1 MSENT
6 SEKKI
11 TIDVVSDVVCPWC
24 FLGRKRL
31 ENALAMLPEV
41 EAEIRWRPFQLDPTL
56 PPQGKDRGAYMREK
70 FGNGSK
76 IDDIH
81 KQLTELGDENGIVF
95 DFEAITRAP
104 NTLDAHRVIHWAA
117 QAAPDTQN
125 KLVGTLFSLYFEQGQ
140 DIGDHEVL
148 VDAAASVGMDAAVV
162 ARLLE
167 SDADKATIREE
178 IDTANRI
185 GVRGVPCFII
195 DQKYAVMGAQNA
207 DVLADAIRQTA
218 EGFEPGI
225 SEDR

>member
-1 MSENT
+1 M

-31 ENALAMLPEV
+31 ENALAMLPDV
-41 EAEIRWRPFQLDPTL
+41 DAEIRWRPFQLDPTL
-56 PPQGKDRGAYMREK
+56 PPQGKDRGTYMREK
-70 FGNGSK
+70 FGNSSK
-76 IDDIH
+76 IDDVH
-81 KQLTELGDENGIVF
+81 KQLNELGEENGIVF

-195 DQKYAVMGAQNA
+195 DQKYAVMGAQTA

>member
-1 MSENT
+1 M

-31 ENALAMLPEV
+31 GNALAMLPDV

-76 IDDIH
+76 VDDIH
-81 KQLTELGDENGIVF
+81 KQLTELGEENGIVF

-148 VDAAASVGMDAAVV
+148 VDAAASVGMDAVVV

-195 DQKYAVMGAQNA
+195 DQKYAVMGAQTA

-225 SEDR
+225 AEDR

>member
-56 PPQGKDRGAYMREK
+56 PPQGKDRGVYMREK

>member
-1 MSENT
+1 M

-56 PPQGKDRGAYMREK
+56 PPQGKDRQAYMREK

-81 KQLTELGDENGIVF
+81 KQLTELGEENGIVF

-104 NTLDAHRVIHWAA
+104 NTLDAHRLIHWAA

>member
-1 MSENT
+1 M

-31 ENALAMLPEV
+31 ENALAMLPDV

-56 PPQGKDRGAYMREK
+56 PPQGKDRQAYMREK

-81 KQLTELGDENGIVF
+81 KQLTELGEENGIVF

-104 NTLDAHRVIHWAA
+104 NTLDAHRLIHWAA

>member
-1 MSENT
+1 MIG
-6 SEKKI
+6 KKI

-31 ENALAMLPEV
+31 EAALALVPDVAAEV
-41 EAEIRWRPFQLDPTL
+41 RWRPFQLDPNL
-56 PPQGKDRGAYMREK
+56 PPQGKDRAAYLREK
-70 FGNGSK
+70 FGNGPK

-81 KQLTELGDENGIVF
+81 RQLTELGEENGIAF

-104 NTLDAHRVIHWAA
+104 NTLDAHRLIYWAA
-117 QAAPDTQN
+117 QAAPGTQDRI
-125 KLVGTLFSLYFEQGQ
+125 VGVLFSLYFEQGQ

-148 VDAAASVGMDAAVV
+148 VDAAASVGMDAEVV
-162 ARLLE
+162 ARLLQ

-195 DQKYAVMGAQNA
+195 DQKYAVMGAQTP

-225 SEDR
+225 AEDR

>member
-1 MSENT
+1 MNETT

-41 EAEIRWRPFQLDPTL
+41 DAEIRWRPFQLDPTL
-56 PPQGKDRGAYMREK
+56 PPQGKDRGTYMREK

-76 IDDIH
+76 IDDVH
-81 KQLTELGDENGIVF
+81 KQLTELGEENGIVF

-195 DQKYAVMGAQNA
+195 DQKYAVMGAQTA

>member
-1 MSENT
+1 M

-56 PPQGKDRGAYMREK
+56 PPQGKDRQAYMREK

-81 KQLTELGDENGIVF
+81 KQLTELGEENGIVF

-104 NTLDAHRVIHWAA
+104 NTLDAHRLIHWAA

-195 DQKYAVMGAQNA
+195 DQKYAVMGAQTA
-207 DVLADAIRQTA
+207 DALADAIRQTA

>member
-76 IDDIH
+76 IDDVH

-125 KLVGTLFSLYFEQGQ
+125 RLVGTLFSLYFEQGQ

-195 DQKYAVMGAQNA
+195 DQKYAVMGAQTA